1 MSTIEERV
9 AAVEARLDTLTDLR
23 ALVIALR
30 EDMNRRF
37 DAVDRRF
44 EAVDRRFEQVD
55 RRFELLLGHMNERF
69 IGVDGRFAVMDQR
82 FAQFLEREDR
92 HFRWLVGIQMSVATM
107 MIATLLTLAVR

>member
-1 MSTIEERV
+1 MSTIEERI

-23 ALVIALR
+23 ALVIELR
-30 EDMNRRF
+30 EDMKRRFDAVERRF

-44 EAVDRRFEQVD
+44 EAVDRRFE
-55 RRFELLLGHMNERF
+55 
-69 IGVDGRFAVMDQR
+69 GVDARFGVMDHRIEQ
-82 FAQFLEREDR
+82 LIERGDR